1 MSVVIVAIVISKDI
15 VPPMVLDTRGFLFGD
30 LVAGNMPPALD
41 FLCLFG
47 TRLASVLD
55 KIILIRL
62 NNFHDFLVDDGGA
75 FAIARLMAGRKPH
88 KCHCQ

>member
-1 MSVVIVAIVISKDI
+1 MSRFTVSVVIVVIVISKDI
-15 VPPMVLDTRGFLFGD
+15 VPPIMFDTRSFLFGN

-41 FLCLFG
+41 FLRLFS
-47 TRLASVLD
+47 TRLATVLD

-75 FAIARLMAGRKPH
+75 LAIARLMAR
-88 KCHCQ
+88 